1 MVFLMVAMFSFAHDF
16 EVNGIYYV
24 ITSSSEPLEVAVSFK
39 GSSYSEY
46 ANEYTGTVN
55 IPESVTYNGKTYSV
69 TSIGERAFRACE
81 GLVSISIPNSVTTVG
96 SSIFYGCTSLTS
108 ITIPK
113 GTLALYT
120 NLTIQEKCCIYEV
133 ENGVVWSETIVG
145 VPETFSTY
153 YDYDGDGVM
162 EYLSC
167 INEDKQYTYGFF
179 DKNGIMKGT
188 SIRTGNQYYN
198 GSDYN
203 ILCTTPSNGSG
214 ELLAYWFSSNK
225 NTIPY
230 VEGHDELNG
239 QTYKLLAD
247 IDNDG
252 RNDLVEIYTDSKFT
266 IHYQQSDGTFKALE
280 QSATYDAETAAH
292 HASSGNSGVVSFA
305 DGMMVKAPKKKSSII
320 KKSVDFAGSSS
331 SYETSSCVAIDMND
345 DGILDL
351 MNYGEGVLYS
361 YDDNKFWVSDQKRS
375 LFPCDLNGD
384 GELDYICYD
393 GNTITLQIRNGMEL
407 SKKTLFENNNVRQI
421 VYKDFDHDGDIDV
434 LVFINE
440 LNWRGEYTAPTYFVF
455 FRNDGDLSFK
465 RKERNF
471 EAAYELKEIKDIDAD
486 GMYEMLIFDHTNE
499 LTKLLKIETD
509 LSLKEFDFDFSDR
522 YKTETSYGTEHHYG
536 YDNPIAIGDF
546 DNDGK
551 VDYRYQIKNKGVKY
565 GYFSQAVNTVP
576 QKMEAPTATL
586 NAETGRLR
594 INWKQGTD
602 TETSACDLTYEL
614 RIGTQPASSDVLFG
628 ASLADGRRRLLD
640 EGNMGRTLS
649 TLFNAKS
656 LKPGK
661 YYISVQAVDGGGR
674 GGAWSDDFVYEH
686 QLAAPV
692 IASNFIDQMSTA
704 DTLRLSVKTPIEKA
718 EYKWTVSEGRQIE
731 SDGNDVR
738 FIFEHDGKHT
748 INLAMTYDGRTL
760 NAEPFEIGV
769 EPAKKVS
776 GSSCGYVDFNQD
788 GYPEFLGFVNDGKG
802 NLEKVLLSYAT
813 QYSGGDYNK
822 ILDFNMDGYPDVL
835 YSSDKVLINLGEQD
849 NDFDVT
855 TEDINLKNVDDYLP
869 YGELWFDANNDGYLD
884 TPEGYNNGTN
894 RAWMKYTSTDSKYAM
909 RDNYGNVRNWDY
921 SWQRYNLGSPNYDVN
936 RDGMLDIVTIIANTS
951 SYEYNKRWYVMYK
964 DSTANMSY
972 TAPQLMYEA
981 DVYTDNWHIEDIN
994 NDGYV
999 DIIFDPGT
1007 LIGGS
1012 YRESSNKLT
1021 IVKGGPT
1028 LPYKETITLELPVV
1042 HASFHSSYFV
1052 GLYDYNND
1060 GYVDYRYED
1069 SSNKKHALIKF
1080 GPDFSMESITGL
1092 DELYNSYR
1100 HFMIQKDGGYPDRME
1115 SHIKNQSPSAPASV
1129 AAKQTKD
1136 GLLITWSDA
1145 QDDHT
1150 PAMQMRYNISV
1161 KRKGKKGDN
1170 SFVISPMNGLKDKAT
1185 ICGTVMY
1192 KKSTQM
1198 LVPASVLTA
1207 GETYEIQVQAIDLW
1221 NQHSPMT
1228 KAIEFTMT
1236 SNGYIDVAEQ
1246 VAIDKETTV
1255 KFVGPQAGSYSLN
1268 AGDGATIVS
1277 DKGNGEYIVKW
1288 ATEGVKSITLTAGS
1302 ATVKSSVTVVKPID
1316 LTFTVPATVFA
1327 KAPLTI
1333 EVSDEMAKAAKNVGL
1348 RCSDSNVK
1356 VDYVI
1361 GSKTA
1366 NITFPATGTYTLEA
1380 YSADEVKGNTYS
1392 QVVNVIAVMPHAAI
1406 KQVDADAATG
1416 SYAISWNADALPTG
1430 ISKVVVKKEGTVLG
1444 VFNEIAT
1451 VDVSAGRHV
1460 DNSSNP
1466 AVQSSR
1472 YCIELTATNGQT
1484 SEPSAAHKPLHV
1496 MIAKA
1501 TQGYNLIWDCY
1512 EGIEVTTYNIMRGSS
1527 PNNLQQIAQVAGS
1540 INSYTDTSAP
1550 SGTCYYAVTFAKETA
1565 AARSLG
1571 NHTTATENDVHSNV
1585 ISTNEAVDVVPA
1597 QSIELIVLDEDQT
1610 LNDNHTELQL
1620 YYLMLPTY
1628 ATISKVAWEIIE
1640 GHDIAVID
1648 ANGRLHATGG
1658 EGTVTVRVKTI
1669 DGSNLSDEITV
1680 PCAVTSSS
1688 TQIILPKDSTDEAL
1702 LVDKRYYSLDGKQ
1715 INSPVTGQ
1723 MYIEWK
1729 IYSNGQIVSKKLMKK

>member
-39 GSSYSEY
+39 GTSYSEY

-55 IPESVTYNGKTYSV
+55 IPETVTYQGTTYSV

-133 ENGVVWSETIVG
+133 DNGVVWSETIVG

-188 SIRTGNQYYN
+188 SIRTGNQYYD

-214 ELLAYWFSSNK
+214 ELLAYWFSSNN

-361 YDDNKFWVSDQKRS
+361 YNDNKFWVSDQKRS

-471 EAAYELKEIKDIDAD
+471 EAAFELKEIKDIDAD

-499 LTKLLKIETD
+499 LTKLLKIETG

-522 YKTETSYGTEHHYG
+522 YKTKTSYGTEHHYG

-551 VDYRYQIKNKGVKY
+551 VDYRYQIKDKGVKY

-674 GGAWSDDFVYEH
+674 GGAWSDDFIYEH
-686 QLAAPV
+686 QLSAPV
-692 IASNFIDQMSTA
+692 IVSNLIDQMSTA
-704 DTLRLSVKTPIEKA
+704 DTLQLSVKAPVDGAT
-718 EYKWTVSEGRQIE
+718 YQWTLSEGE
-731 SDGNDVR
+731 LLKSEGSNAEC
-738 FIFEHDGKHT
+738 IFHHDGEHT
-748 INLAMTYDGRTL
+748 INLAMTIDGRIL
-760 NAEPFEIGV
+760 SAEPLTIYV
-769 EPAKKVS
+769 NPAKWVKLERDP
-776 GSSCGYVDFNQD
+776 GFIDINQD
-788 GYPEFLGFVNDGKG
+788 GYPEYLGYVNDGKG
-802 NLEKVLLSYAT
+802 NLDKVLLSYVTNIPNGTAN
-813 QYSGGDYNK
+813 YM
-822 ILDFNMDGYPDVL
+822 DFNMDGYPDAI
-835 YSSDKVLINLGEQD
+835 SENKVFINSGDQD
-849 NDFDVT
+849 NDFEMETQDFETEGSSYKTLSSSDV
-855 TEDINLKNVDDYLP
+855 
-869 YGELWFDANNDGYLD
+869 WFDANNDGHLD
-884 TPEGYNNGTN
+884 NKQYFNDGTN
-894 RAWMKYTSTDSKYAM
+894 ITWKKWPLS
-909 RDNYGNVRNWDY
+909 
-921 SWQRYNLGSPNYDVN
+921 SPNYDMN
-936 RDGMLDIVTIIANTS
+936 RDGMLDIVVGGGQ
-951 SYEYNKRWYVMYK
+951 RWYVLYK
-964 DSTANMSY
+964 DATADISY
-972 TAPQLMYEA
+972 SAQQLIYE
-981 DVYTDNWHIEDIN
+981 TEGEHRTWWIEDVN
-994 NDGYV
+994 NDGYA
-999 DIIFDPGT
+999 DLLFTDYKDARNG
-1007 LIGGS
+1007 
-1012 YRESSNKLT
+1012 YKLT
-1021 IVKGGPT
+1021 VVKGSSEI
-1028 LPYKETITLELPVV
+1028 PYTETVTIELPSANIEEVFL
-1042 HASFHSSYFV
+1042 H
-1052 GLYDYNND
+1052 DYNND
-1060 GYVDYRYED
+1060 GYVDFHFNYYD
-1069 SSNKKHALIKF
+1069 GGVSKDAIIKF
-1080 GPDFSMESITGL
+1080 GPNFSMQLVDDASIYKRREPKTGTSPRY
-1092 DELYNSYR
+1092 EKY
-1100 HFMIQKDGGYPDRME
+1100 FMIQKDGGYPDGYD
-1115 SHIKNQSPSAPASV
+1115 SHITNQPPSAPATI

-1150 PAMQMRYNISV
+1150 PAMQMRYNVSV

-1170 SFVISPMNGLKDKAT
+1170 SFVISPMNGLKDAAT
-1185 ICGTVMY
+1185 ICGTVLY

-1228 KAIEFTMT
+1228 KAVEFTMT
-1236 SNGYIDVAEQ
+1236 SDGYIDVAEQ
-1246 VAIDKETTV
+1246 VVTDKETTV
-1255 KFVGPQAGSYSLN
+1255 KFVGTNASSYSLN
-1268 AGDGATIVS
+1268 AGADATIVS
-1277 DKGNGEYIVKW
+1277 DMGNGQFIVKW
-1288 ATEGVKSITLTAGS
+1288 ATEGVKELALTAGTK
-1302 ATVKSSVTVVKPID
+1302 TVKSSVTVVKPVD
-1316 LTFTVPATVFA
+1316 LTFTVPAQVFA
-1327 KAPLTI
+1327 DAPLTI
-1333 EVSDEMAKAAKNVGL
+1333 NVSDDMAAESKDVGI
-1348 RCSDSNVK
+1348 RVVDNSK
-1356 VDYVI
+1356 VVVSYI
-1361 GSKTA
+1361 TGSKTA
-1366 NITFPATGTYTLEA
+1366 TVTFPTMGTYVLEA
-1380 YSADEVKGNTYS
+1380 YSNDAIRGGSYRQE
-1392 QVVNVIAVMPHAAI
+1392 VNVSAVMPKATI
-1406 KQVDADAATG
+1406 EQVDVDESTG
-1416 SYAISWNADALPTG
+1416 FYAVKWSASALPTG

-1451 VDVSAGRHV
+1451 VDISAGRHV